1 MNTRGLAVDEHT
13 MPTYKRWPIEIVSGS
28 GCNVTDS
35 EGRTYLDLVAGIAV
49 ASVGHSHPH
58 VVNAIATQA
67 SQLIHVS
74 NLYGTQ
80 PQAELAGRLA
90 ELLPGSLSFFANS
103 GAEAIECALKLARK
117 WGRRHKGEGAT
128 EIVAAEGGFHGR
140 TFGALSATG
149 QPAKRAPFEPCVPG
163 FTHVPYGDVEALA
176 EAMTADTAA
185 VLLEPI
191 QGEAGIV
198 VPPPDYLRAARAL
211 CDHHGALLILDEIQ
225 TGLGRTGRMFGHDGA
240 GVAPDVVCLGK
251 ALAGGLPMSACL
263 ATEQVAVAFEPGDHA
278 TTFGGGPVQS
288 AAALAVLDVIETER
302 LVERAETAGTMLME
316 GLAKIVPEGA
326 VVRGR
331 GLMIG
336 IALPAPDASDL
347 TQKALRHGLLI
358 NNATPDVLRLV
369 PPLVIGDAEIEAA
382 LWGLEEV
389 FA

>member
-1 MNTRGLAVDEHT
+1 MSGLRVDEHT

-58 VVNAIATQA
+58 VVDAIARQA
-67 SQLIHVS
+67 SQLVHVS
-74 NLYGTQ
+74 NLYGTR
-80 PQAELAGRLA
+80 PQAELAERLA
-90 ELLPGSLSFFANS
+90 ELVPGSLSFFANS

-117 WGRRHKGEGAT
+117 WARLHKGEEAT
-128 EIVAAEGGFHGR
+128 GIVAAEGGFHGR

-149 QPAKRAPFEPCVPG
+149 QPSKRAPFEPCVPG
-163 FTHVPYGDVEALA
+163 FTHVPYGDARALA
-176 EAMTADTAA
+176 AAVTADTAA

-198 VPPPDYLRAARAL
+198 VPPADYLRAARAV
-211 CDHHGALLILDEIQ
+211 CDQHGALLILDEIQ

-240 GVAPDVVCLGK
+240 GITPDVVCLGK

-263 ATEQVAVAFEPGDHA
+263 ATEQVAAAFEPGDHA

-288 AAALAVLDVIETER
+288 AAALAVLDVIEADG
-302 LVERAETAGTMLME
+302 LVERAETAGAMLME

-336 IALPAPDASDL
+336 IALPTPDASAL
-347 TQKALRHGLLI
+347 TEKALRHGLLI

-369 PPLVIGDAEIEAA
+369 PPLVITDEEIESA

>member
-1 MNTRGLAVDEHT
+1 

-28 GCNVTDS
+28 GCQVTDS
-35 EGRTYLDLVAGIAV
+35 EGRTYLDLVGGIAV
-49 ASVGHSHPH
+49 ASVGHSHPR
-58 VVNAIATQA
+58 VVDAIVRQA
-67 SQLIHVS
+67 SRLVHVS
-74 NLYGTQ
+74 NLYGTR
-80 PQAELAGRLA
+80 PQAELAARLA
-90 ELLPGSLSFFANS
+90 ELVPGSLSFFANS

-117 WGRRHKGEGAT
+117 WARLHKGEGAT
-128 EIVAAEGGFHGR
+128 GIVAADGGFHGR

-163 FTHVPYGDVEALA
+163 FTHVPYGDARALA
-176 EAMTADTAA
+176 AAVSAGTAA
-185 VLLEPI
+185 VVLEPI
-191 QGEAGIV
+191 QGETGIV
-198 VPPPDYLRAARAL
+198 IPPPDYLGAARAL
-211 CDHHGALLILDEIQ
+211 CDQHGALLILDEVQ

-240 GVAPDVVCLGK
+240 GIAPDVVCLGK

-263 ATEQVAVAFEPGDHA
+263 ATEGVAEAFEPGDHA

-288 AAALAVLDVIETER
+288 AAALAVLDVIEREG
-302 LVERAETAGTMLME
+302 LVERAETAGAMLME

-336 IALPAPDASDL
+336 IALPGPEASDL
-347 TQKALRHGLLI
+347 TEKALRRGLLI
-358 NNATPDVLRLV
+358 NNATPDVIRLV
-369 PPLVIGDAEIEAA
+369 PPLVISDAEIETA